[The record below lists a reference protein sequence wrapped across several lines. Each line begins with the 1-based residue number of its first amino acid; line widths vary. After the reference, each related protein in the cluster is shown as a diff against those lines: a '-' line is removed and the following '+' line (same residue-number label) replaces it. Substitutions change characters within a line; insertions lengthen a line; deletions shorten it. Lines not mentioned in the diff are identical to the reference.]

1 MPPYF
6 KFLTVMAFHV
16 FLGENVDVVIMEVG
30 VGGQYDCTN
39 VIQNTKTVGITSL
52 GLEHTALLG
61 NTLSD
66 IAWQKSGIIKE
77 GSNVFTVKQDKECME
92 IIQKRADEKKANVFI
107 VPELEMYKS
116 KRPPKLDID
125 SNVQQL
131 NASLAIQLSY
141 DWLKENKYLKESHSC
156 LDISDEVLNG
166 LEDCFWPGRC
176 QLIVYDNKR

>member
-16 FLGENVDVVIMEVG
+16 FLEENVDVVIMEVG
-30 VGGQYDCTN
+30 VGGEYDCTN
-39 VIQNTKTVGITSL
+39 VIKNTKTVGITSL

-61 NTLSD
+61 NTLSE
-66 IAWQKSGIIKE
+66 IAWQKAGIIKD

-92 IIQKRADEKKANVFI
+92 MIQKRTDEKNAKLII
-107 VPELEMYKS
+107 VPELESYKS

-125 SNVQQL
+125 SKVQKL

-141 DWLKENKYLKESHSC
+141 DWLKKNKYMKESQSC
-156 LDISDEVLNG
+156 MEISDQVLNG